1 MEISDLTYAKIAND
15 VLKFVLRQKSLN
27 STLSIVDLITS
38 YCFKMSLEPELVGD
52 AISQDF
58 YFKQLIEKDIKA
70 KESEDW

>member
-58 YFKQLIEKDIKA
+58 YFKQLIEKDIRA

>member
-27 STLSIVDLITS
+27 STLSIVDLIAS

-58 YFKQLIEKDIKA
+58 YFKQLIEKDIRT

>member
-58 YFKQLIEKDIKA
+58 YFKQLIEKDVRA